1 MAKKK
6 NSSATD
12 PSRII
17 PAPITLQPITETIE
31 KNYLPYAMSV
41 IISRAIPEIDG
52 LKPAHR
58 KLLYTMY
65 KMGLLTGGRT
75 KSANIVGQTM
85 KLNPHGD
92 AAIYETMV
100 RLTRGHAAL
109 LHPLVDSKGSFGK
122 QYSSDMKYAASRY
135 TEAKLDTICNELFS
149 GIDKD
154 AVDMVDN
161 YDGTLKEPVLLPT
174 TFPNVLVTPNT
185 GIAVGMASNICSFNL
200 AEVCDGTI
208 ALLRNPKASIERIL
222 DLIKAPDFSG
232 GGLIVYDRDQM
243 RKIYETGQGSVRIR
257 SRYRYDKEENCIDI
271 LQIPYSTSIEAIL
284 DSIST
289 LVKEKKIDGIT
300 DFRDEIGIDGFKL
313 TIDLR
318 RGTDPDKLM
327 NKLFKLTPLE
337 DSFKCNFNVLINSTP
352 RQLGVVDIL
361 KEWIVFRTECVRRE
375 LKFTLQKKKD
385 RLHLMMALATVLLDI
400 DKAVRIIRKAETD
413 EQVITDLMQGFG
425 IDETQAEYIA
435 NIKLRNLNK
444 KYILNCVQEMEALK
458 QDITDIE
465 DTLADELKLRAKI
478 ANQLTEI
485 KKKYGKPRQSQL
497 LFASDIEEPEEEEV
511 EVENYPVRLILTR
524 EGYFKKIT
532 FQSLQGSAR
541 IGKDEQKLKDGDEIA
556 QSLDAE
562 NKDNLLIFTDQAQVY
577 RVALDDFE
585 STKASAMG
593 DFLNVKLKMD
603 PDERPI
609 YMRVQNTY
617 PEGENMVF
625 IFANGKG
632 VRVPITAYETKG
644 NRRKLTG
651 AYSAQSPAVG
661 IFYEVEKSP
670 FEIMMLSD
678 ADRAIVFKSSLIPV
692 MTTRASHGVSL
703 MSLSRK
709 EKSVVKALTDFTSV
723 YGDPKGYRKYKLPAT
738 GVVLGEKSV
747 EAMQLSLDDKL

>member
-6 NSSATD
+6 NSSVTD
-12 PSRII
+12 PSQIVH
-17 PAPITLQPITETIE
+17 APITPQPITETIE

-52 LKPAHR
+52 LKPSHR

-154 AVDMVDN
+154 AVEMIDN

-174 TFPNVLVTPNT
+174 TFPNVLVTPDT

-200 AEVCDGTI
+200 GEICDGTI
-208 ALLRNPKASIERIL
+208 ALLRNPKASVERLL

-232 GGLIVYDRDQM
+232 GGLIIYDRDQM
-243 RKIYETGQGSVRIR
+243 RKIYETGQGSVKIR
-257 SRYRYDKEENCIDI
+257 SRYKYDRDANCIDV
-271 LQIPYSTSIEAIL
+271 LQIPYSTTVESITDAIAA
-284 DSIST
+284 
-289 LVKEKKIDGIT
+289 LVKEGKIKEIV
-300 DFRDEIGIDGFKL
+300 DFRDETDINGLKL

-327 NKLFKLTPLE
+327 NRLFKLTPLE

-352 RQLGVVDIL
+352 RQLGVMDIL
-361 KEWIVFRTECVRRE
+361 KEWITFRTECVRRE
-375 LKFTLQKKKD
+375 LNFTLQKKKD

-413 EQVITDLMQGFG
+413 EQVITDLMHGFG
-425 IDETQAEYIA
+425 IDEIQADYIA

-465 DTLADELKLRAKI
+465 ATLADELKLKAKI
-478 ANQLTEI
+478 AAQLAEI

-497 LFASDIEEPEEEEV
+497 LFATDIEEPEEEES
-511 EVENYPVRLILTR
+511 EVENYPVRLILTK

-541 IGKDEQKLKDGDEIA
+541 LGKDEQKLKDGDEIV
-556 QSLDAE
+556 QTIDAE
-562 NKDNLLIFTDQAQVY
+562 NKDNLLIFT
-577 RVALDDFE
+577 
-585 STKASAMG
+585 
-593 DFLNVKLKMD
+593 
-603 PDERPI
+603 
-609 YMRVQNTY
+609 
-617 PEGENMVF
+617 
-625 IFANGKG
+625 
-632 VRVPITAYETKG
+632 
-644 NRRKLTG
+644 
-651 AYSAQSPAVG
+651 
-661 IFYEVEKSP
+661 
-670 FEIMMLSD
+670 
-678 ADRAIVFKSSLIPV
+678 
-692 MTTRASHGVSL
+692 
-703 MSLSRK
+703 
-709 EKSVVKALTDFTSV
+709 
-723 YGDPKGYRKYKLPAT
+723 
-738 GVVLGEKSV
+738 
-747 EAMQLSLDDKL
+747 